1 MKLFSVCI
9 ASILISQY
17 CNAAPQRLEG
27 LDSEVELV
35 PATNTNERDPES
47 GFPLR
52 GNGGSVGS
60 GFPVIIVRTSSAGR
74 NPLHTLLNDFFGK
87 SGSTNEET
95 PIEEED
101 IPEIPLSNF
110 PDLSSI
116 LGIQNKDTSQTDV
129 STDDNVF
136 PDLTSIFS
144 KGTTDNE
151 KKCGLLCTLFK
162 NFDTQLK
169 TIEEEVR
176 EIRDKEREK
185 ENEIDQGDEQE
196 SNGPVNE
203 YTEEVL
209 PDGTVVR
216 TNKTYSTSDDG
227 TSFFSF
233 QSTSFNSFG
242 DSKSDEEIDEAID
255 QDDEGAK
262 DTVSDNDTPPKEYED
277 DEEQREEIEDN
288 IPEITIEK
296 ENKRIA
302 RSPNDP
308 FDQQQEDVSAFL
320 LKGSKPFKQ
329 KKDILSSQNP
339 EDNEISNNPLRTRGG
354 IPVYPP
360 VSLDGDTLVNDL
372 LLENGRRG
380 GLVRL
385 EPDAELLRQETTEY

>member
-1 MKLFSVCI
+1 M
-9 ASILISQY
+9 
-17 CNAAPQRLEG
+17 G
-27 LDSEVELV
+27 
-35 PATNTNERDPES
+35 
-47 GFPLR
+47 
-52 GNGGSVGS
+52 
-60 GFPVIIVRTSSAGR
+60 
-74 NPLHTLLNDFFGK
+74 
-87 SGSTNEET
+87 
-95 PIEEED
+95 
-101 IPEIPLSNF
+101 
-110 PDLSSI
+110 
-116 LGIQNKDTSQTDV
+116 
-129 STDDNVF
+129 
-136 PDLTSIFS
+136 
-144 KGTTDNE
+144 
-151 KKCGLLCTLFK
+151 
-162 NFDTQLK
+162 
-169 TIEEEVR
+169 
-176 EIRDKEREK
+176 
-185 ENEIDQGDEQE
+185 
-196 SNGPVNE
+196 
-203 YTEEVL
+203 
-209 PDGTVVR
+209 
-216 TNKTYSTSDDG
+216 YSTSDDG

-329 KKDILSSQNP
+329 EKDILSSQNP

-385 EPDAELLRQETTEY
+385 EPDAELLGQETTEY